1 MALKGNLKIW
11 KVRESGKFKEQQV
24 TYPNNYPDSELAGQT
39 VTSQE
44 PVLEEY
50 IDQEIND
57 AYVIIRMAAIHLEDY
72 DRIVTDESGNV
83 IETDVP
89 RGETKNG
96 HRFYFQYHVYTSKE
110 ARQDKFFKPELQL
123 DIAEL
128 VFVDDLS
135 LDNMNIIE
143 YCYNYLKTK
152 KGFDTLI
159 KD

>member
-72 DRIVTDESGNV
+72 DRIVTDESVKDSIPEFEIRVHEIQLPHIENLVNNITGNPNV
-83 IETDVP
+83 TEFLVSQTIDIISGMVGKKSRDNRDAKEIKKF
-89 RGETKNG
+89 KNI
-96 HRFYFQYHVYTSKE
+96 RI
-110 ARQDKFFKPELQL
+110 LNQL
-123 DIAEL
+123 
-128 VFVDDLS
+128 F
-135 LDNMNIIE
+135 
-143 YCYNYLKTK
+143 C
-152 KGFDTLI
+152 F
-159 KD
+159 